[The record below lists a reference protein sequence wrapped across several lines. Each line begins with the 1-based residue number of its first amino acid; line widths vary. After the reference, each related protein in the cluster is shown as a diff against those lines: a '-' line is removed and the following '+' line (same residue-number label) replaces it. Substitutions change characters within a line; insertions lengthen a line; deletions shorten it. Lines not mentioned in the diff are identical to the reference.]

1 MVQRTELETTV
12 RRMVANDILSK
23 PLSSLGQKAERRRN
37 ALSKE
42 AAKLL
47 RTGARS
53 DLERAFIRMERTS
66 EEKARTMR
74 EGITA
79 FQESHPKYGTI
90 LESLIQ
96 EKRLK
101 NNTQLIYGVN
111 EGFNLG
117 LEEYRGVMRDLGM
130 TTRQADAMYTH
141 LLDISEQLGKAGEY
155 AERTILL

>member
-1 MVQRTELETTV
+1 MTQRTDLEVTI

-37 ALSKE
+37 ALSKV
-42 AAKLL
+42 ANTLL
-47 RTGARS
+47 SQGART
-53 DLERAFIRMERTS
+53 DLERAFVRREKS
-66 EEKARTMR
+66 SQEKARTMR
-74 EGITA
+74 EGINA
-79 FQESHPKYGTI
+79 FQEAHPRYGTI
-90 LESLIQ
+90 LEGLIQ
-96 EKRLK
+96 EKRIK
-101 NNTQLIYGVN
+101 NNTQLVYGIS

-155 AERTILL
+155 EERTILL